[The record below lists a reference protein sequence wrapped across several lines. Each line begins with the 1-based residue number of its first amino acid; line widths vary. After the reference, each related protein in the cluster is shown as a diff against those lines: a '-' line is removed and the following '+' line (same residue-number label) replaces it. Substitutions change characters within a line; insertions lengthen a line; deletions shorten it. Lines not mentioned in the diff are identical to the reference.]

1 MNSLW
6 TSRHSGAGLFIA
18 ELTDNSINDIDSV
31 EEIDNCMITYKTQL
45 TGKISSKSH
54 DHISTEIYPVQSYY
68 QFPASTFIQP
78 ILGNCVNA
86 VINSEFQSVLIIIIF
101 FYLQLN

>member
-45 TGKISSKSH
+45 KISSRYH
-54 DHISTEIYPVQSYY
+54 QNHTITFPQIY
-68 QFPASTFIQP
+68 IQY
-78 ILGNCVNA
+78 N
-86 VINSEFQSVLIIIIF
+86 LIISF
-101 FYLQLN
+101 QLLLSFNLF